1 MYVPKHFEIQDE
13 SELSG
18 FIRINGFGQLISSV
32 EGRLFSTPLPFL
44 LSEDNQTLITH
55 VARKNPQAGDLDG
68 QEVLISLL
76 GPHAYISPTWYEKRG
91 GVPTWNYQSVQV
103 YGTAKVVNDRDRNK
117 EIIELMSTQF
127 EGGLSEPWDMQYPTQ
142 MLDAILGIEIS
153 ISEIQGKYKLS
164 QNRSAIDQ
172 QNVIRSLSKQ
182 GNKRLA
188 NEMSRFKK
196 D

>member
-13 SELSG
+13 SELFN
-18 FIRINGFGQLISSV
+18 FIRVNGFGQLISTV
-32 EGRLFSTPLPFL
+32 EGRLFSTPLPFV
-44 LSEDNQTLITH
+44 LSDDNQKLITH
-55 VARKNPQAGDLDG
+55 LAMQNPQADDLDG
-68 QEVLISLL
+68 QEVLVSLM
-76 GPHAYISPTWYEKRG
+76 GPHAYISPTWYEKSG

-103 YGTAKVVNDRDRNK
+103 YGTAEVVNDRDRKK
-117 EIIELMSTQF
+117 EIVELMSTQF
-127 EGGLSEPWDMQYPTQ
+127 EGDFSEAWDMQYPTQ

-164 QNRSAIDQ
+164 QNRPAKDQ
-172 QNVIRSLSKQ
+172 QNVIRRLAEQ

-188 NEMSRFKK
+188 HEMSRFKK

>member
-1 MYVPKHFEIQDE
+1 MYVPTHFEIQDE
-13 SELSG
+13 SELLS

-32 EGRLFSTPLPFL
+32 EGRLYSTPLPFV
-44 LSEDNQTLITH
+44 LSDDNQKLITH
-55 VARKNPQAGDLDG
+55 VAMQNPQAGDLDG
-68 QEVLISLL
+68 QEVLISLM
-76 GPHAYISPTWYEKRG
+76 GPHAYISPTWYEKSG

-103 YGTAKVVNDRDRNK
+103 YGTVEVVNERDRKK
-117 EIIELMSTQF
+117 EIVELMSIHF
-127 EGGLSEPWDMQYPTQ
+127 EDNLSDPWDMKYPTK

-153 ISEIQGKYKLS
+153 ITEIQGKYKLS
-164 QNRSAIDQ
+164 QNRPAKDQ
-172 QNVIRSLSKQ
+172 HNVIRRLSEQ

>member
-1 MYVPKHFEIQDE
+1 MYVPKHFEIQEE
-13 SELSG
+13 SELFSY
-18 FIRINGFGQLISSV
+18 IRINGFGQLISSI
-32 EGRLFSTPLPFL
+32 EGRLFSTPLPFV
-44 LSEDNQTLITH
+44 LSDDNQTLITH
-55 VARKNPQAGDLDG
+55 VARQNPQAGDLDG
-68 QEVLISLL
+68 QEVLISLI
-76 GPHAYISPTWYEKRG
+76 GPHAYISPTWYEKSG
-91 GVPTWNYQSVQV
+91 GVPTWNYQNVQV

-117 EIIELMSTQF
+117 EIVELMSTQF
-127 EGGLSEPWDMQYPTQ
+127 EGELSEPWDMQYPTQ

-164 QNRSAIDQ
+164 QNRPVKDQ
-172 QNVIRSLSKQ
+172 QNVIRRLSKQ